1 MNKSFKI
8 MQLDYKLIASLLVPN
23 EKFVP
28 RCISK
33 ASYNKL
39 HMTAL
44 KKHTIIDSNF
54 NFGKIYNAN
63 LKNFW
68 RV

>member
-1 MNKSFKI
+1 
-8 MQLDYKLIASLLVPN
+8 
-23 EKFVP
+23 
-28 RCISK
+28 
-33 ASYNKL
+33 
-39 HMTAL
+39 MTAL

-68 RV
+68 RIEYIVLFILLLEFSLYIRLFRDIFVGRSLNLGREGMIVL